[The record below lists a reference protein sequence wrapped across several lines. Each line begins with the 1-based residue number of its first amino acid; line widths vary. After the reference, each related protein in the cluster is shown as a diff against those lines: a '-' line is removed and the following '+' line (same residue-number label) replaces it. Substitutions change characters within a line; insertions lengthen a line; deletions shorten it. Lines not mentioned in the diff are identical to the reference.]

1 MADEMGELLAEQLSG
16 EVVEQVDQAQQTE
29 VVDLTTSSPESPQEV
44 SQEKTTAQNEL
55 SNTSTSENPTIDAFE
70 KHQMDK
76 NKSSVEAKENVDRS
90 LNNESSN
97 QPKQEGK
104 PTISAEENK
113 KNFLKF
119 VNDQFKTDFDSIDS
133 FNEAL
138 TNKKPSFAN
147 EQIEK
152 MNTFVNDTGRSVV
165 DYIKTQ
171 VVDYSKMSNED
182 VMRLNFKQ
190 NNPELTMDEINVLI
204 DSKYKTDKDKHSKSD
219 QTLGKIEMKKDVSK
233 ARKSLMEMQEKYR
246 MPIEKNA
253 SVENEASRE
262 EWVESMSSEV
272 NDVESITFDINDSGE
287 QFTFSLNDD
296 HRKGLLDSNSNLN
309 NFFDQYVGDDGNWN
323 FDKLNT
329 DMFVLR
335 NFQDIIRSVANQY
348 RSKGTEQ
355 VVRDI
360 KNPSFNNEPRQNSGN
375 NKSILEE
382 LDDHMNGTGSMWN
395 R

>member
-1 MADEMGELLAEQLSG
+1 MADEMGELIAEQLSG

-44 SQEKTTAQNEL
+44 SQEKATAQNEL
-55 SNTSTSENPTIDAFE
+55 SNTSTSENPTVDAFE

-76 NKSSVEAKENVDRS
+76 NKPSVEAKENVDRS

-133 FNEAL
+133 FSEAL

-152 MNTFVNDTGRSVV
+152 MNTFVSETGRSIV

-171 VVDYSKMSNED
+171 AVDYSKMSNED
-182 VMRLNFKQ
+182 VMRLTFKQ

-233 ARKSLMEMQEKYR
+233 ARKALMEMQEKYR

-253 SVENEASRE
+253 SVENEASRA

-272 NDVESITFDINDSGE
+272 NEVESITFDINDSGE
-287 QFTFSLNDD
+287 QFTFSLTDD

-309 NFFDQYVGDDGNWN
+309 NFFDQYVEKDGNWN

-335 NFQDIIRSVANQY
+335 KFQDIIRSVANQY